1 MRSVTPL
8 ATALAALALAVVPGA
23 ARAAE
28 PPNCD
33 AIAGGTV
40 NAIDAVPWAQIP
52 EAGSLTQWPAA
63 PAGLLP
69 AQVALRGMTETFNQ
83 RYQFATRGGQIYVAE
98 RGGPGAAAGAAKAD
112 WRQLPLPSCFA
123 GRVATISADDDELVA
138 IDRDRRVFT
147 MDNALKGPDLFNWS
161 KRWGPPLWEGPGR
174 RLPGRVVAW
183 SWSVLS
189 PAEDKTW
196 TDVGGTQHPVGER
209 KVSHIWALRDGGQR
223 MTFMDPW
230 LPDDESYEM
239 CGPHRSRFRAV
250 NLSASGS
257 QIFVI
262 GAHGDMFTRL
272 YDFDLSGH
280 NEVFLTYVYERTAP
294 IDGVAPVQLPAPAWV
309 RQPKVPGAITSA
321 ISIEKIGV
329 GAHDAILRVEGRDR
343 RGRTGWWEKRL
354 LARAPKAWRFHRS
367 GRPLAGRALDNPR
380 RDSSRLGLGRA
391 EDLRYAGESGSLRV
405 TVNDFNVH
413 CTPATVTV
421 AAGRGA
427 VALRLHSVDAL
438 RQLVRGRGLDDS
450 PRDLYGSL
458 EVPPAVR
465 ARAAALPPALRALLR
480 GPLAR
485 RFTKVRVQATTG
497 TLTLSGGDV
506 DWELTR

>member
-1 MRSVTPL
+1 MRPVTPL

-23 ARAAE
+23 ARAAA

-33 AIAGGTV
+33 ALAGGTV

-52 EAGSLTQWPAA
+52 EAGSLSMWPAA

-69 AQVALRGMTETFNQ
+69 ARVDLRGASESFNQ
-83 RYQFATRGGQIYVAE
+83 RYQFAARGGQIYVAE
-98 RGGPGAAAGAAKAD
+98 RAGTGAAV
-112 WRQLPLPSCFA
+112 WHRMPLPDCFA
-123 GRVATISADDDELVA
+123 GRVASISADDDELVA

-147 MDNALKGPDLFNWS
+147 LDNALKGPGLFNWS
-161 KRWGPPLWEGPGR
+161 RRWGPPLWEGPGR
-174 RLPGRVVAW
+174 RLPGRVIAW

-196 TDVGGTQHPVGER
+196 TDVGGTRHPVGER

-230 LPDDESYEM
+230 LPDDDSYEM

-262 GAHGDMFTRL
+262 GAHGDLFTRL
-272 YDFDLSGH
+272 YDFDLAGH
-280 NEVFLTYVYERTAP
+280 DEVFLRYVYAKSAP
-294 IDGVAPVQLPAPAWV
+294 VDGVAPIELPAPAWV

-321 ISIEKIGV
+321 ISIEKTGV
-329 GAHDAILRVEGRDR
+329 GARDAILRVEGRS
-343 RGRTGWWEKRL
+343 RGRSGYWEKRL
-354 LARAPKAWRFHRS
+354 LARSPRAWRFHRS
-367 GRPLAGRALDNPR
+367 GRPLQGRALDNPQ

-391 EDLRYAGESGSLRV
+391 EDLRYAGDAGALRV

-421 AAGRGA
+421 AAGRA
-427 VALRLHSVDAL
+427 RIALRLHSVDAL
-438 RQLVRGRGLDDS
+438 RQIARARGLDDD
-450 PRDLYGSL
+450 PRYLYGTI

-480 GPLAR
+480 GPLRAR
-485 RFTKVRVQATTG
+485 YTKLEVTATTHA
-497 TLTLSGGDV
+497 LTLDGGGLE
-506 DWELTR
+506 WELTR